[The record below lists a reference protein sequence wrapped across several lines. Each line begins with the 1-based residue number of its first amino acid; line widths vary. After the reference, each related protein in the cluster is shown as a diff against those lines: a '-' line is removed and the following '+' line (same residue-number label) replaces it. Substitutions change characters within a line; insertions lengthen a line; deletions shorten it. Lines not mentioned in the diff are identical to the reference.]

1 LGAIRCLGDKH
12 RCNRQ
17 RAHQQGLHPE
27 LLLNTFDEKFDPAMT
42 PKEKKAAK
50 RAKKETKKS
59 PGDL

>member
-1 LGAIRCLGDKH
+1 MSKEHKNIKADK
-12 RCNRQ
+12 
-17 RAHQQGLHPE
+17 
-27 LLLNTFDEKFDPAMT
+27 KKPAMT